1 MYLRQNARYIF
12 NVNTNQIGEFL
23 DAHNLKGVNEKTL
36 RNAQNSPKDEF
47 GVTHDNMMYN
57 REEDKWYCRLDA
69 PDRGAIVKHHEK
81 HGIKCDWITEVKTTK
96 WV

>member
-1 MYLRQNARYIF
+1 MLSRAVKLMHIIHVSQ
-12 NVNTNQIGEFL
+12 VLL
-23 DAHNLKGVNEKTL
+23 DAHNLRAVDEETL

-57 REEDKWYCRLDA
+57 REEDKWYCLLDA
-69 PDRGAIVKHHEK
+69 PNREAIIKHHEK

-96 WV
+96 GV